1 MLFNLKMLQINLFKI
16 FILLNKF
23 RKMHNKIK
31 IKTVKFLIDYNL
43 YKFYKM
49 ISVSVYIFVEN
60 I

>member
-1 MLFNLKMLQINLFKI
+1 
-16 FILLNKF
+16 
-23 RKMHNKIK
+23 MHNKIK